1 MDNWLK
7 WLNCLNSETKEGA
20 KLLEIVQWSNHLQ
33 LLRFKKRHNV
43 AQFF

>member
-33 LLRFKKRHNV
+33 LLKFKNGIM
-43 AQFF
+43 